1 MTATGMHIDL
11 AGQTALVTG
20 ANRGI
25 GREIA
30 LTLARAGAGIVA
42 VGRNIEADDNGLS
55 REAGERGETIHPMN
69 CDLADRSRIR
79 ALLDRLEAEG
89 RQVDILVNNA
99 GIIRRAPAMDHAD
112 ADWDDVMA
120 VNLDAPFLLAR
131 ELGRGMVERKY
142 GKIIF
147 IASVLSFQG
156 GIQVP
161 GYAASKGAIAQLT
174 RALANEWA
182 PYGVNVNAVAPGY
195 VDTDNTAALKADAT
209 RSAALMA
216 RVPASRWGA
225 PRDIAGPV
233 LFLASGLADFIHGAI
248 LPVDGGWLAR

>member
-1 MTATGMHIDL
+1 
-11 AGQTALVTG
+11 
-20 ANRGI
+20 
-25 GREIA
+25 
-30 LTLARAGAGIVA
+30 
-42 VGRNIEADDNGLS
+42 
-55 REAGERGETIHPMN
+55 
-69 CDLADRSRIR
+69 
-79 ALLDRLEAEG
+79 LLDRLEAEG

-131 ELGRGMVERKY
+131 ELGRRMVERKY

-161 GYAASKGAIAQLT
+161 GYAATKGAIAQLT

-216 RVPASRWGA
+216 RVPARRWGA